1 MANFKWCLV
10 GNIVQSHT
18 YGEEHE
24 MRVGSKQFAPGAK
37 VYIAPANWGDGYED
51 VIVIG
56 CPRRCRHYIEIIMRS
71 DLIENVRLKK
81 VYAPFLL
88 KMMDK
93 SQYTCVQNRVVFHPA
108 FVLGSARTASISALI
123 SSNVRSDVPF
133 FCADSLISCIALK
146 PRSA

>member
-1 MANFKWCLV
+1 MDNFKWCLV

-24 MRVGSKQFAPGAK
+24 IRYGSKQFAPGAK
-37 VYIAPANWGDGYED
+37 VYIAPANWDDGYEN

-88 KMMDK
+88 KMMDE
-93 SQYTCVQNRVVFHPA
+93 SQYTWWGDKDEDRECIES
-108 FVLGSARTASISALI
+108 L
-123 SSNVRSDVPF
+123 
-133 FCADSLISCIALK
+133 ADSWNEQIQRKCDHGRI
-146 PRSA
+146 

>member
-1 MANFKWCLV
+1 MEKYKWCLV

-24 MRVGSKQFAPGAK
+24 IRIGSKQFAPGAK
-37 VYIAPANWGDGYED
+37 VYIAPANWGDGYQK

-88 KMMDK
+88 KMMDE
-93 SQYTCVQNRVVFHPA
+93 SQYTWW
-108 FVLGSARTASISALI
+108 G
-123 SSNVRSDVPF
+123 
-133 FCADSLISCIALK
+133 DSEEDKECIESLAVSWNGRMLK
-146 PRSA
+146 E

>member
-1 MANFKWCLV
+1 MDNFKWCLV

-24 MRVGSKQFAPGAK
+24 IRYGSKQFAPGAK
-37 VYIAPANWGDGYED
+37 VFIAPANWGDGYEN

-71 DLIENVRLKK
+71 DLIENVRSKK

-88 KMMDK
+88 KMMDE
-93 SQYTCVQNRVVFHPA
+93 SQYTWWGSSEEDRECIESLAASWNEYRKKA
-108 FVLGSARTASISALI
+108 FEENT
-123 SSNVRSDVPF
+123 
-133 FCADSLISCIALK
+133 K
-146 PRSA
+146 